1 MKKFFCFSFILLSF
15 FFAGNSYGHF
25 TEKGHVHTLSK
36 TEQVFLNPDC
46 RSTDTCDLKR
56 FTLTTSVYEV
66 WFSDDPNYPTYGN
79 GVIMEYE
86 TDSVDA
92 LEKYAIVQFIKGC
105 VFDSS
110 KNGEGE
116 INRDVSYTVPSFGE
130 DIPYCFPEWVIDSQ
144 DTDPAYNSDPE
155 YGRFY
160 LLRWNKPGSYE
171 YLNHKY
177 YGAEKPT
184 IPVVYMADYPAGAL
198 VTGTGVKNAAL
209 EFNTCIYKASDVP
222 AETRR
227 EDIYFANP
235 ITCFEWQNVYVYD
248 FDKRKF
254 EANWADVPR
263 RGEPFMRL
271 IVLVIFV
278 TLFIAL
284 ALVTSSR
291 LGKFLSQNDRYQ
303 SVRSWR
309 NRRFIV
315 DSTGFVRRHPNLV
328 RYWEYP

>member
-1 MKKFFCFSFILLSF
+1 
-15 FFAGNSYGHF
+15 
-25 TEKGHVHTLSK
+25 VHTLAK
-36 TEQVFLNPDC
+36 TEQVFLNPGC

-92 LEKYAIVQFIKGC
+92 LEKYAIVQFTKGC

-110 KNGEGE
+110 RNGEGK
-116 INRDVSYTVPSFGE
+116 INRNVSYIVPSFGE
-130 DIPYCFPEWVIDSQ
+130 DISFCFPDWVIDSQ

-171 YLNHKY
+171 YPNHKY
-177 YGAEKPT
+177 YGAEKPKV
-184 IPVVYMADYPAGAL
+184 PVVYLADYPTGAFVAGTA
-198 VTGTGVKNAAL
+198 VKNAAL

-227 EDIYFANP
+227 DDTNFAKP

-248 FDKRKF
+248 FDKERF
-254 EANWADVPR
+254 EANWVDVPR
-263 RGEPFMRL
+263 RGEPFVRL
-271 IVLVIFV
+271 KVYLLVIFI

-284 ALVTSSR
+284 ALVTFSR
-291 LGKFLSQNDRYQ
+291 LGKFLSQKERY
-303 SVRSWR
+303 
-309 NRRFIV
+309 
-315 DSTGFVRRHPNLV
+315 
-328 RYWEYP
+328 